1 MCTHYSYGVEITNKI
16 TTDVYPYISCLV
28 NEVIEMELQLPEE
41 EQHVSLLENVYLL
54 KSEFDSLKNY
64 EEKLIFPSVL
74 KVFNSKDNPAVKPTL
89 NLKELEHLTQHKELA
104 ILKIINNI
112 QLNYHVDHKSAL
124 KDILDKLIHTLQ
136 GDFVEVK
143 NQWRKMLSGWNAEC
157 PCFQK
162 ATDNSNSLQ

>member
-28 NEVIEMELQLPEE
+28 NEVIEMELQLSEE
-41 EQHVSLLENVYLL
+41 KQNTSLLENIYLL

-74 KVFNSKDNPAVKPTL
+74 KVFDSKDKPEFKPTL
-89 NLKELEHLTQHKELA
+89 NLKELERLTQHKELT
-104 ILKIINNI
+104 ILKITNNI
-112 QLNYHVDHKSAL
+112 QLNYDVDKQEL

-136 GDFVEVK
+136 SDFVEVK

-162 ATDNSNSLQ
+162 ATDSSSLQ